1 MVVKQITYQEA
12 VELMMFGG
20 RGDITV
26 SLPQPLA
33 ELKPLE
39 IRNLANVG
47 AVFLIPDEAEK
58 VVETVP
64 KGKETKKQDSK
75 VNKPLDVGKVM
86 ALYNAGWNIRSIAEE
101 MGRSYG
107 TIWNC
112 IDKHR
117 ADGVLAEGKEE
128 SGVTCT

>member
-1 MVVKQITYQEA
+1 MIKITYQEA
-12 VELMMFGG
+12 IELMMFAG
-20 RGDITV
+20 REDIVV
-26 SLPQPLA
+26 SMPQPLP

-39 IRNLANVG
+39 IRNLANAG
-47 AVFLIPDEAEK
+47 AVFYISDEVEK

-101 MGRSYG
+101 MGRSYS
-107 TIWNC
+107 TIRNC

-128 SGVTCT
+128 SGVACT

>member
-1 MVVKQITYQEA
+1 MIKITYQEA
-12 VELMMFGG
+12 IELMMFAG
-20 RGDITV
+20 REDIVV

-47 AVFLIPDEAEK
+47 AVFLIPDETEK
-58 VVETVP
+58 AVETAP

-75 VNKPLDVGKVM
+75 VNEPLDVGKVM
-86 ALYNAGWNIRSIAEE
+86 ALYNAGWDIRSIAEE

-117 ADGVLAEGKEE
+117 AEGVLVEEKEE
-128 SGVTCT
+128 DVK

>member
-1 MVVKQITYQEA
+1 MIKITYQEA
-12 VELMMFGG
+12 IELMMFAG
-20 RGDITV
+20 REDIVV
-26 SLPQPLA
+26 SLPQPLP

-39 IRNLANVG
+39 IRNLANAG
-47 AVFLIPDEAEK
+47 AVFYISDEVEK

-86 ALYNAGWNIRSIAEE
+86 ALYNAGWDIRSIAEE

-117 ADGVLAEGKEE
+117 AEGVLVEEKEE
-128 SGVTCT
+128 DVK